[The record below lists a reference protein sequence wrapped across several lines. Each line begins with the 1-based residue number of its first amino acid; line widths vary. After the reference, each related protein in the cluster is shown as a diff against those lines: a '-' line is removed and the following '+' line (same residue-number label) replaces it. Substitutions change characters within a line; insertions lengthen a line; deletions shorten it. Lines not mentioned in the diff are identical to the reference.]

1 MQPQTEKSK
10 KFIDEEI
17 KVDYQQEPVLQKV
30 PVCPDS
36 FEWRGQCFTVSS
48 LLSEWCDLARRGNQA
63 MNMRPSHLK
72 RAEKLGSWGSGRFY
86 FCVETTAGRTFALYY
101 DRAPRRGEGGS
112 GSWVLL
118 YELQD

>member
-1 MQPQTEKSK
+1 MGSLPEENK

-17 KVDYQQEPVLQKV
+17 EVGYAKEPLLVKV

-36 FEWRGQCFTVSS
+36 FVWRGEEFKVKRLISQWS
-48 LLSEWCDLARRGNQA
+48 DLARRGNQA
-63 MNMRPSHLK
+63 KNMRPAHLT
-72 RAEKLGSWGSGRFY
+72 RAEKLGSWGSGRF
-86 FCVETTAGRTFALYY
+86 FFRVETTVGRVFALYY
-101 DRAPRRGEGGS
+101 DRTPRRGDGGS

>member
-1 MQPQTEKSK
+1 MDLPPEKSK

-17 KVDYQQEPVLQKV
+17 QVGYIKEPLLLKV

-36 FEWRGQCFTVSS
+36 FEWRGEQFTITRLV
-48 LLSEWCDLARRGNQA
+48 SEWCDLARRGNQA
-63 MNMRPSHLK
+63 KNMRPAHLT

-86 FCVETTAGRTFALYY
+86 FCVETTVGRIFALYY
-101 DRAPRRGEGGS
+101 DRTPRRGDGGN

>member
-1 MQPQTEKSK
+1 MNSTDDKSK

-17 KVDYQQEPVLQKV
+17 QVSYRKEPLLPKV
-30 PVCPDS
+30 PVCPD
-36 FEWRGQCFTVSS
+36 FFDWRGERFTVKA
-48 LLSEWCDLARRGNQA
+48 LNSEWCDLARRGNQA
-63 MNMRPSHLK
+63 KNMRPAHLT

-86 FCVETTAGRTFALYY
+86 FCVETTTGRVFALYY
-101 DRAPRRGEGGS
+101 DRTPRRGDGGN

>member
-1 MQPQTEKSK
+1 VGLPSEKSK

-17 KVDYQQEPVLQKV
+17 QVGYEKEPLLVKV
-30 PVCPDS
+30 PVCPDF
-36 FEWRGQCFTVSS
+36 FEWRAEQFMIKRLV
-48 LLSEWCDLARRGNQA
+48 SEWCDLARRGNQA
-63 MNMRPSHLK
+63 KNMRPAHLT

-86 FCVETTAGRTFALYY
+86 FCVETTDGRIFALYY
-101 DRAPRRGEGGS
+101 DRAPRRGDGGN

>member
-1 MQPQTEKSK
+1 MGLPPGKTK

-17 KVDYQQEPVLQKV
+17 QVGYVKAPLLSKV
-30 PVCPDS
+30 PACPDS
-36 FEWRGQCFTVSS
+36 FEWRAEQFTVER
-48 LLSEWCDLARRGNQA
+48 LISEWCDLARRGSQA
-63 MNMRPSHLK
+63 RNMRPAHLS

-101 DRAPRRGEGGS
+101 DRTPRRGDGGN

-118 YELQD
+118 YELQA